1 MASSGSGGQ
10 PASTAPASV
19 LHVLL
24 DTNVVLDLLLARQPW
39 QAEAQ
44 QMWDA
49 RDAGRLFMYLTASA
63 LTDIFYICR
72 RQVGVDRARLA
83 VEACLQGFAI
93 VGVDHGTLASALA
106 LAGND
111 FEDNVQIACAQTA
124 GLDRIV
130 TRNTADFAH
139 SRSP

>member
-1 MASSGSGGQ
+1 
-10 PASTAPASV
+10 
-19 LHVLL
+19 
-24 DTNVVLDLLLARQPW
+24 
-39 QAEAQ
+39 
-44 QMWDA
+44 MWDA
-49 RDAGRLFMYLTASA
+49 RDAGWLFMYLAAST

-83 VEACLQGFAI
+83 VDACLQGFAI
-93 VGVDHGTLASALA
+93 VGVDHGTLTSALA
-106 LAGND
+106 LTGTE

-139 SRSP
+139 SPIPIADPPTLIGQIGRLSPSARAYRVRRR